1 MFDVPN
7 SLTMLPLD
15 PTPFGFSWPNA
26 RACAER
32 CAAANGQTSRSL
44 EAMGVSGQ
52 FFVNRDRDAAAVVIN
67 EGNCISVAFRGS
79 SCLRDWIQNFK
90 ILKDHPRAKYFHA
103 YDGRPAEI
111 HEGFKEDV
119 DSITAD
125 LITAIKNCRQDAGS
139 TLPSAVTAGS
149 GRAVPETGG
158 PIFVTGHSK
167 GGGEAIDFALEL
179 QRLKFPIGGVYTFG
193 QPRVG
198 DRAFANLYNETLYE
212 ETFRVVNQND
222 IVPRVPGV
230 LLGYKHCGQ
239 EIFLPVGGGWDLN
252 PSLFTTFFSDAL
264 GLWAAY
270 RHETD
275 VLMADHNIFAY
286 QKRIQI
292 L

>member
-1 MFDVPN
+1 
-7 SLTMLPLD
+7 MLPLD
-15 PTPFGFSWPNA
+15 PTQFGFSWTNA

-32 CAAANGQTSRSL
+32 CATAYGQTQRNL

-52 FFVNRDRDAAAVVIN
+52 FVVNRDTDTEALVIN
-67 EGNCISVAFRGS
+67 EGDCISVAFRGS

-90 ILKDHPRAKYFHA
+90 TLPEHPRVKLVAC
-103 YDGRPAEI
+103 DGRAAEI
-111 HEGFKEDV
+111 HQGFMEDV
-119 DSITAD
+119 DSITED
-125 LITAIKNCRQDAGS
+125 LIA
-139 TLPSAVTAGS
+139 AVHLIAAVRNIGAPASSPAGS
-149 GRAVPETGG
+149 GRAVPEAGV

-179 QRLKFPIGGVYTFG
+179 QRQKFPIAGVYTFG

-198 DRAFANLYNETLYE
+198 NRAFANLYDETLYE

-230 LLGYKHCGQ
+230 LMGYKHCGQ

-252 PSLFTTFFSDAL
+252 PSLFTALLSDAL

-270 RHETD
+270 RHRTD
-275 VLMADHNIFAY
+275 VLVADHNIFAY
-286 QKRIQI
+286 QRQIQN